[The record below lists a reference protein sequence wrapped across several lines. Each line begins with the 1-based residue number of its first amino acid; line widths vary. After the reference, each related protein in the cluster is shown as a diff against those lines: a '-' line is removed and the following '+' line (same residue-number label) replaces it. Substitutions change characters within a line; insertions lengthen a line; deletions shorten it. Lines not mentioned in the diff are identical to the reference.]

1 MAQVDEE
8 VSTADEREDA
18 DAAGSLYRYTGA
30 PVPLARRAP
39 RFRLPA
45 VVLFWRSAVGKK
57 WVMAVSGIV
66 LLGYVF
72 AHMVGNL
79 HVFEGPNQINHYGEW
94 LRDLLDPPFPR
105 TFFLWMLRLSLVAAF
120 ALHILAAYQ
129 LTLINR
135 RARPVRYQSPRDYV
149 AADFAAR
156 TMRWTGVIVGLFLL
170 YHLLDLT
177 WGTANPGFVRGD
189 VYRNTVASF
198 ERIPVALV
206 YVAGCLALGVHMYHG
221 TWSMFQSLG
230 INNPRFNHWRRYFA
244 VAFSVV
250 VTIGFI
256 SVPIGAMIG
265 VVD

>member
-1 MAQVDEE
+1 
-8 VSTADEREDA
+8 
-18 DAAGSLYRYTGA
+18 
-30 PVPLARRAP
+30 
-39 RFRLPA
+39 
-45 VVLFWRSAVGKK
+45 
-57 WVMAVSGIV
+57 MAVSGIV

-79 HVFEGPNQINHYGEW
+79 HVFEGPGQINHYGEW
-94 LRDLLDPPFPR
+94 LRELLDPPFPR
-105 TFFLWMLRLSLVAAF
+105 TFFLWTLRLALITAF
-120 ALHILAAYQ
+120 ALHIIAAYQ
-129 LTLINR
+129 LTMINR

-156 TMRWTGVIVGLFLL
+156 TMRWTGVIVGLFLI

-198 ERIPVALV
+198 ERIPVSLV
-206 YVAGCLALGVHMYHG
+206 YIAGCLALGVHLYHG
-221 TWSMFQSLG
+221 AWSMFQSLG

-244 VAFSVV
+244 VAFAVV
-250 VTIGFI
+250 VTVGFI
-256 SVPIGAMIG
+256 SVPIAVLIG